1 MLQFLIFTC
10 LTFKGSNT
18 YCFMCVKKL
27 WVKCIYIFWQGK
39 IISVF
44 FWWRTFENVRF
55 FLFGVQWRCIA
66 ILQVFLMFFSIAD
79 AMWKIGDFKLLKPAH
94 GHSDVL
100 CLCDRLRRSGFAH
113 LYNEKSTCLMQVFF
127 LVSDRLFSDHCEWSA
142 SGSTLDVEQ
151 VCSGVGFYSLQVRNG
166 KVSTRW

>member
-1 MLQFLIFTC
+1 MF
-10 LTFKGSNT
+10 
-18 YCFMCVKKL
+18 
-27 WVKCIYIFWQGK
+27 
-39 IISVF
+39 VF
-44 FWWRTFENVRF
+44 SGGDHLRMVAFSFAS
-55 FLFGVQWRCIA
+55 LMRCEK
-66 ILQVFLMFFSIAD
+66 AD
-79 AMWKIGDFKLLKPAH
+79 DCKLLKVAY

-113 LYNEKSTCLMQVFF
+113 LYNEKTPARMQVFF

-166 KVSTRW
+166 KVSTR